1 MTLMVV
7 GSVAFDNIQTPTTKR
22 DNILGGSAVFFAYAA
37 SFFGPVQLVGVVGA
51 DFPQE
56 HVDMLQ
62 KQGIDTSGLEVV
74 PDGKTFRWTG
84 KYLENMNDRETIDV
98 QLNVLG
104 DFQPKLP
111 EPFRRAQHVFLAN
124 GAPSTGLRT
133 LEQLQGANMVA
144 ADTMDL
150 WINIA
155 RNDLDEL
162 LRKIDGLVLN
172 DSEAKM
178 LTGERNVVTAAKKIL
193 TMGPKFV
200 VIKKGEHGAM
210 FVSQY
215 ETYIVPAFPTE
226 DVVDPTGAGD
236 CFAGGMMGYLASQ
249 GKLDAE
255 TIKKSLVYGT
265 LIASFAIE
273 GFSLERLQGIT
284 RKDIDKRFEQF
295 QTVASF

>member
-7 GSVAFDNIQTPTTKR
+7 GSVALDNIQTPTARR
-22 DNILGGSAVFFAYAA
+22 DNILGGSATHFSFGAA
-37 SFFGPVQLVGVVGA
+37 LFGPVQMVGVVG
-51 DFPQE
+51 DDWPDE
-56 HVDMLQ
+56 HTKLFQ
-62 KQGIDTSGLEVV
+62 KQGIDTTGLEIV
-74 PDGKTFRWTG
+74 PGGKTFRWTG
-84 KYLENMNDRETIDV
+84 KYLENMNDRETLDV

-111 EPFRRAQHVFLAN
+111 ESYRRAQYVFIGN
-124 GAPSTGLRT
+124 GAPATGLKAI
-133 LEQLQGANMVA
+133 EQLQGADLIV

-155 RNDLDEL
+155 RSDLDAL
-162 LRKIDGLVLN
+162 LAKIDGLVLN

-200 VIKKGEHGAM
+200 VVKKGEHGSM

-215 ETYIVPAFPTE
+215 EIYVVPAFPTE
-226 DVVDPTGAGD
+226 SVVDPTGAGD
-236 CFAGGMMGYLASQ
+236 SFAGGMMGYFASL

-255 TIKKSLVYGT
+255 TIKAALAYGT
-265 LIASFAIE
+265 VTASFQIE
-273 GFSLERLQGIT
+273 GFGADRLLEIKRE
-284 RKDIDKRFEQF
+284 DIDRRLEQLRNIAF
-295 QTVASF
+295 